1 LSLRLNPILAKTA
14 MFRFHEHKDIA
25 FVHKRRRR
33 PLPMRCCIGD
43 ESVLGQ
49 EVSRVGR
56 DRGITVQS
64 SLDAAG
70 KNMDSCTASGSA
82 VRLSKAAP
90 VNVAGTDK
98 VDSHDWRQNRI
109 A

>member
-1 LSLRLNPILAKTA
+1 

-25 FVHKRRRR
+25 FVHERRRR
-33 PLPMRCCIGD
+33 PLPMRYRIGGK
-43 ESVLGQ
+43 SVIGQ

-64 SLDAAG
+64 SPDAAG
-70 KNMDSCTASGSA
+70 KNMDSRTASRGA

-90 VNVAGTDK
+90 VNVAGADK
-98 VDSHDWRQNRI
+98 VDSHD
-109 A
+109 